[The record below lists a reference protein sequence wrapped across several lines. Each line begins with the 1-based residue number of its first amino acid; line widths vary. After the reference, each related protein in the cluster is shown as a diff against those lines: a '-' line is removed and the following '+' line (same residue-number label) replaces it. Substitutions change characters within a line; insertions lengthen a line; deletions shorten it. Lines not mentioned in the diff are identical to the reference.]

1 MFSLLFPRKCIL
13 CRNLLDAKE
22 TDLCHI
28 CRKNTEAY
36 TSAKRVIPFVAHLT
50 AIWYYKDD
58 VRKSIQRF
66 KFYNARSYADAYG
79 RLLAVKLQED
89 SSLNV
94 DILTW
99 APISPLRRL
108 KRGYDQAKLLAKAC
122 AKELGTTAVATLKK
136 TRHTPPQS
144 SLPDASSRRA
154 NVLGAY
160 KVRNPN
166 VVAGKCILLFDDV
179 VTTGSTVSE
188 CAKTLLAAGAKEV
201 RLATIAATSYD
212 KKSR

>member
-1 MFSLLFPRKCIL
+1 MLFRSP
-13 CRNLLDAKE
+13 
-22 TDLCHI
+22 
-28 CRKNTEAY
+28 
-36 TSAKRVIPFVAHLT
+36 LT
-50 AIWYYKDD
+50 AIWYYKGD

-89 SSLNV
+89 SDFDA

-99 APISPLRRL
+99 APISPLRRI
-108 KRGYDQAKLLAKAC
+108 KRGYDQAKLLAEAC
-122 AKELGTTAVATLKK
+122 AKELGTTAVSTLKK
-136 TRHTPPQS
+136 IRHTPPQS
-144 SLPDASSRRA
+144 SLREASQRRA

-160 KVRNPN
+160 KVRNPD

-188 CAKTLLAAGAKEV
+188 CAKTLLSAGAKEV
-201 RLATIAATSYD
+201 RLAAIAATSYD